1 MDGSLVAQVHTA
13 GVFRAEWTQGASA
26 EKFAKTLQRLWWYQR
41 HVERAVGL
49 TAHGPELTRASIR
62 ASARCM
68 KGVNPMGRYEPL
80 SVRSS

>member
-41 HVERAVGL
+41 HVERTVGL
-49 TAHGPELTRASIR
+49 TAPGPGL
-62 ASARCM
+62 
-68 KGVNPMGRYEPL
+68 
-80 SVRSS
+80 